1 MVHVI
6 FNNLGSVIAQLEPT
20 MPDNKVSWPFDPTG
34 TKPDNK
40 VTNELQVIS
49 PPNSSEYYFL
59 IPNAAPYYKDSMKL
73 FFREANGARRPMIHG
88 VDWLATHFFIG
99 ASRSTA
105 KPVYGS
111 ITILNKQ
118 LAGVIELAEYQC
130 VGGDWTVDSQKA
142 IEIVANALGN
152 PRITTWEEVD
162 DRPTRFPPTDH
173 EWYLDDLV
181 GMKETVEVLE
191 KVVDAIYARQS
202 DEFSQ
207 HLGNRN
213 NPHQV
218 TKAQVGLGLV
228 ENFAISTRPQAEQ
241 GTVEDRYM
249 TPLRVKQ
256 AINFQ
261 IRTDF
266 DAFVARRN
274 NPHAVTKT
282 QIGLGL
288 VENYATAD
296 NAKTLAGTAFDLYV
310 TPAGLKHTITQ
321 GVGQDLLNHVTDLDN
336 PHKVTKEQVGLGQ
349 VQNYPPATNQEA
361 AAAALTTRYLTPA
374 SGKALVQ
381 AVAGTML
388 DEHITDYTNPHRVT
402 RAQIGLA
409 LVENYA
415 VPSEQEARDGI
426 LNTRYM
432 TPLRTSQAIQEQA
445 GKLLQKHIDDK
456 TNPHAVSKAQVGLGS
471 VENYAI
477 ATSPEAIQG
486 TVNVKYMT
494 PLRTKEAIDNF
505 KTTVFD
511 PFVALRNNPHAVTA
525 AQVGAYT
532 IAQTDAVASAAESRA
547 KAYTDAHSGRRDN
560 PHGVTKGQLGLGSVE
575 DYKQVRNNS
584 GNQIYLSWNGAE
596 IVAQVDGS
604 VFGRIHTFSQPDP
617 NIALHRGDTNNPHQT
632 NKWHVGLGSL
642 NDWPAASAW
651 DIGNGTGGRYV
662 PADALRAYLI
672 SLGIGDGSGNM
683 ENLPNGQR
691 GFARIGPVLV
701 CFGWVNSSQNNIF
714 TGFMRQ
720 FNGRPSV
727 VAQAHDVTN
736 GSPSRSLQTVDGV
749 GATGFRFRWDGIGV
763 QGWSY
768 VAFGIAA

>member
-1 MVHVI
+1 
-6 FNNLGSVIAQLEPT
+6 
-20 MPDNKVSWPFDPTG
+20 MPDNKVKWDFDPTG
-34 TKPDNK
+34 TNPDNK
-40 VTNELQVIS
+40 VTNEFQVIS
-49 PPNSSEYYFL
+49 PPNSSDYYFL
-59 IPNAAPYYKDSMKL
+59 IPKAAPYFKDTMKV
-73 FFREANGARRPMIHG
+73 FFREENGARREMIHG

-118 LAGVIELAEYQC
+118 LAGVVELAEYQT
-130 VGGDWTVDSQKA
+130 VGGDWVIDPQKA

-207 HLGNRN
+207 HLGNRS

-228 ENFAISTRPQAEQ
+228 ENYGISTRPQAEQ
-241 GTVEDRYM
+241 GTAEDRYM

-266 DAFVARRN
+266 DAFVARRD

-288 VENYATAD
+288 VQNYGTAD
-296 NAKTLAGTAFDLYV
+296 NAQTLTGTAFNLYV

-321 GVGQDLLNHVTDLDN
+321 GVGQDLLNHVTDLEN
-336 PHKVTKEQVGLGQ
+336 PHKVTKAQVGLGL
-349 VQNYPPATNQEA
+349 VENYPPATNQEA
-361 AAAALTTRYLTPA
+361 AAAAMTNRYLTPA

-402 RAQIGLA
+402 RAQVGLA

-415 VPSEQEARDGI
+415 VPSEQEARQGI

-432 TPLRTSQAIQEQA
+432 TPLRTAQAIQEQA
-445 GKLLQKHIDDK
+445 GKLLQAHIDDK
-456 TNPHAVSKAQVGLGS
+456 TNPHAVTKAQVGLGS
-471 VENYAI
+471 VENFGL
-477 ATSPEAIQG
+477 ATTQEAVAG
-486 TVNVKYMT
+486 ASNVKYMT
-494 PLRTKEAIDNF
+494 PQRTKEAIDNF
-505 KTTVFD
+505 KTTIFD
-511 PFVALRNNPHAVTA
+511 PFVARRDNPHAVTA

-532 IAQTDAVASAAESRA
+532 IAQTDSVAVAAENRA
-547 KAYTDAHSGRRDN
+547 KAYSDQHSNRRDN
-560 PHGVTKGQLGLGSVE
+560 PHGVTKGQVGLGSVD
-575 DYKQVRNNS
+575 DYKQVRNNG
-584 GNQIYLSWNGAE
+584 GNQIYMEWAGGE
-596 IVAQVDGS
+596 IRATVDATYM
-604 VFGRIHTFSQPDP
+604 GRVHTTAQPDP
-617 NIALHRGDTNNPHQT
+617 NIAAHAGNGNNPHGT

-642 NDWPAASAW
+642 NDWPAASQW
-651 DIGNGTGGRYV
+651 DIANGTGGRYV
-662 PADALRAYLI
+662 PADAMKGYLN
-672 SLGIGDGSGNM
+672 SLGIGDGSGQV
-683 ENLPNGQR
+683 ENYGNGQR
-691 GFARIGPVLV
+691 GYARIGPILV
-701 CFGWVNSSQNNIF
+701 CFGWMTTQANNSVIP
-714 TGFMRQ
+714 FMRG
-720 FNGRPSV
+720 FSNRPAV

-749 GATGFRFRWDGIGV
+749 NTGAFRFRWDGIGV
-763 QGWSY
+763 QGYSY
-768 VAFGIAA
+768 VAMGLAA